1 VIKRPSF
8 ATVALAL
15 VPLCALCLSVPLWD
29 RVTPRVL
36 GLPFNIFW
44 IMAWISVTPA
54 LLNIMYR
61 IERKR

>member
-1 VIKRPSF
+1 
-8 ATVALAL
+8 LAL

-29 RVTPRVL
+29 RLTPRVL

-44 IMAWISVTPA
+44 IMAWVALTPV
-54 LLNIMYR
+54 LMNIMYR